1 MKKKS
6 LCDSMICPCC
16 GESREIS
23 SSECA
28 SCGAK
33 QVGPPL
39 ARPDVLMPKL
49 GPSFA
54 ALACG
59 VMVIIAFLLIWA
71 LKDDAKVG
79 RVLLVW
85 MLGDG
90 YELTK
95 KLLEADS
102 HLPYYRI
109 FAFDAY
115 RLAFDFSIAAIP
127 LSLAG
132 IWLARRAL
140 RLIKSDSASFGG
152 VRVARASYCLSI
164 GLLVVFSAVSV
175 SSIPRWIATRRA
187 KRIAATRAL
196 MYELHARGLQRYYK
210 EYGAYPGELTDLS
223 RVSASGTPQSDYWEL
238 NFEYKPVGV
247 IASKGSAISLS
258 DYKLVSAGPDGMF
271 GTEDDI
277 TMIDGVIVE
286 SQDDPDAVEPNQGRA
301 RR

>member
-1 MKKKS
+1 MNKIS
-6 LCDSMICPCC
+6 LRDSMICPCC
-16 GESREIS
+16 GESREIN

-39 ARPDVLMPKL
+39 AKPDVLMPKL

-59 VMVIIAFLLIWA
+59 VIVIISFLLAWA
-71 LKDDAKVG
+71 FDNDIRVG
-79 RVLLVW
+79 RMLLVW

-95 KLLEADS
+95 KLLEADAK
-102 HLPYYRI
+102 LPYYRI

-115 RLAFDFSIAAIP
+115 ILANNFSLVAVP

-152 VRVARASYCLSI
+152 IKVARASYCLSI

-175 SSIPRWIATRRA
+175 SSIPRGFARRRA
-187 KRIAATRAL
+187 KKVAATRAL
-196 MYELHARGLQRYYK
+196 MYELHSRGLQRYYK
-210 EYGAYPGELTDLS
+210 EYSNYPGELADLS
-223 RVSASGTPQSDYWEL
+223 RVNASGAPQSDYWER
-238 NFEYKPVGV
+238 NFEYKPVAV
-247 IASKGSAISLS
+247 IASKGSGISLS
-258 DYKLVSAGPDGMF
+258 DYKLISSGPDGKF

-277 TMIDGVIVE
+277 TMIDGVIIE
-286 SQDDPDAVEPNQGRA
+286 SQNDPDAAEPSQGQA
-301 RR
+301 RQ

>member
-1 MKKKS
+1 
-6 LCDSMICPCC
+6 
-16 GESREIS
+16 
-23 SSECA
+23 
-28 SCGAK
+28 
-33 QVGPPL
+33 
-39 ARPDVLMPKL
+39 MPKL
-49 GPSFA
+49 GQSFA

-59 VMVIIAFLLIWA
+59 VVVIIAFLLAWM
-71 LKDDAKVG
+71 LDKDTRVG

-85 MLGDG
+85 TLGDG

-109 FAFDAY
+109 FTFDAY
-115 RLAFDFSIAAIP
+115 RLAFKFSIVAIP

-152 VRVARASYCLSI
+152 TRVARASYCLSI

-175 SSIPRWIATRRA
+175 SSIPHWMANRRA

-223 RVSASGTPQSDYWEL
+223 RVSANGSPQSDYWER

-258 DYKLVSAGPDGMF
+258 DYKLVSAGPDGRF

-286 SQDDPDAVEPNQGRA
+286 SQNDPDAAEPNQNRA

>member
-1 MKKKS
+1 MNKKS
-6 LCDSMICPCC
+6 LSDSMICPCC
-16 GESREIS
+16 GKSREINS
-23 SSECA
+23 FECA

-39 ARPDVLMPKL
+39 ARPEVLMPKL

-59 VMVIIAFLLIWA
+59 IVVIIAFLATWILI
-71 LKDDAKVG
+71 DDMKVG

-85 MLGDG
+85 ALGDG

-95 KLLEADS
+95 KLLEVDS
-102 HLPYYRI
+102 KLPYYRI
-109 FAFDAY
+109 FNFDAY
-115 RLAFDFSIAAIP
+115 NRAATLSIGAIP

-152 VRVARASYCLSI
+152 VRIARASYGLSI
-164 GLLVVFSAVSV
+164 ALLIAFGAAGA
-175 SSIPRWIATRRA
+175 SSIPRVIARGRARRA
-187 KRIAATRAL
+187 AATRAL
-196 MYELHARGLQRYYK
+196 MYELHAQGLQKYYK

-223 RVSASGTPQSDYWEL
+223 RVSASGTPQSDYWEH

-258 DYKLVSAGPDGMF
+258 DYKLVSAGPDGKF
-271 GTEDDI
+271 GTKDDI

-286 SQDDPDAVEPNQGRA
+286 SQNDPDATEPNQA
-301 RR
+301 RQ

>member
-1 MKKKS
+1 VAW
-6 LCDSMICPCC
+6 I
-16 GESREIS
+16 
-23 SSECA
+23 
-28 SCGAK
+28 
-33 QVGPPL
+33 
-39 ARPDVLMPKL
+39 
-49 GPSFA
+49 FTH
-54 ALACG
+54 
-59 VMVIIAFLLIWA
+59 
-71 LKDDAKVG
+71 DAKVG

-85 MLGDG
+85 TLGDG

-115 RLAFDFSIAAIP
+115 DLAGKFSIGAIP

-152 VRVARASYCLSI
+152 MRVARASYCLSI
-164 GLLVVFSAVSV
+164 GLLIVFSAASV
-175 SSIPRWIATRRA
+175 SSIPHMIATRRA
-187 KRIAATRAL
+187 KRMAATRAL
-196 MYELHARGLQRYYK
+196 MYELHAQGLQRYYE
-210 EYGAYPGELTDLS
+210 EYGAYPGELADLS
-223 RVSASGTPQSDYWEL
+223 RVNASGTPQSDYWEQ

-258 DYKLVSAGPDGMF
+258 NYKLVSAGPDGRF
-271 GTEDDI
+271 GTKDDI

-286 SQDDPDAVEPNQGRA
+286 SQNDPDLAEPDQGQA
-301 RR
+301 RQ

>member
-1 MKKKS
+1 
-6 LCDSMICPCC
+6 MICPCC

-49 GPSFA
+49 GQSFA

-59 VMVIIAFLLIWA
+59 VMVIITFLLIWA
-71 LKDDAKVG
+71 LQDDVRVG

-109 FAFDAY
+109 FTYNAY
-115 RLAFDFSIAAIP
+115 ILAYDFSIAAIP

-175 SSIPRWIATRRA
+175 SSIPREIAKRRA
-187 KRIAATRAL
+187 KRLAATRAL

-223 RVSASGTPQSDYWEL
+223 RVSASGSPQSDYWER

-258 DYKLVSAGPDGMF
+258 DYKLVSAGPDGRF

-286 SQDDPDAVEPNQGRA
+286 SQDDPDAIEPNQGRA

>member
-1 MKKKS
+1 
-6 LCDSMICPCC
+6 MICPCC

-39 ARPDVLMPKL
+39 AKPDVLMPKL

-59 VMVIIAFLLIWA
+59 VIVIIAFLMYWA
-71 LKDDAKVG
+71 LLIDDARVG
-79 RVLLVW
+79 RALLVW
-85 MLGDG
+85 TLGDG

-95 KLLEADS
+95 KLLEADPK
-102 HLPYYRI
+102 LPYYRI
-109 FAFDAY
+109 FTFNAY
-115 RLAFDFSIAAIP
+115 RRAITLSIVAIP

-152 VRVARASYCLSI
+152 IKVARASYCLSI

-175 SSIPRWIATRRA
+175 SSIPRVIATGRA

-210 EYGAYPGELTDLS
+210 EYGKYPGELDNEHLS
-223 RVSASGTPQSDYWEL
+223 KVNAEEAPQSDYWGH
-238 NFEYKPVGV
+238 NFEYRPVAV
-247 IASKGSAISLS
+247 IASKGSGINLS
-258 DYKLVSAGPDGMF
+258 DYKLISSGPDGRL

-277 TMIDGVIVE
+277 TMINGVIVE
-286 SQDDPDAVEPNQGRA
+286 LQNDPDAADLNQGRA
-301 RR
+301 RQ

>member
-1 MKKKS
+1 
-6 LCDSMICPCC
+6 MICPCC

-33 QVGPPL
+33 QVGPAL

-49 GPSFA
+49 GQSFA

-71 LKDDAKVG
+71 LQDDVRVG

-90 YELTK
+90 NELTK
-95 KLLEADS
+95 KLLEADA

-109 FAFDAY
+109 FTYNAY

-152 VRVARASYCLSI
+152 IRVARASYCLSI

-175 SSIPRWIATRRA
+175 SSIPRWIANRRA
-187 KRIAATRAL
+187 QRIAATRAL

-223 RVSASGTPQSDYWEL
+223 RVSASGSPQSDYWER

>member
-1 MKKKS
+1 MNKKS
-6 LCDSMICPCC
+6 LHDSMICPCC

-39 ARPDVLMPKL
+39 AKPDVLMPKL

-59 VMVIIAFLLIWA
+59 VMVIIAFLLAWA
-71 LKDDAKVG
+71 SDNDVRVG

-85 MLGDG
+85 TLGDG

-95 KLLEADS
+95 KLLEADAK
-102 HLPYYRI
+102 LPYYRI

-115 RLAFDFSIAAIP
+115 RLANNFSIVAIP

-152 VRVARASYCLSI
+152 VKVARASYCLSI
-164 GLLVVFSAVSV
+164 CLLIVFGAVSV
-175 SSIPRWIATRRA
+175 SSIPRAIATRRA

-210 EYGAYPGELTDLS
+210 EYGAYPGELADLS
-223 RVSASGTPQSDYWEL
+223 RVNASGTPQSDYWER

-258 DYKLVSAGPDGMF
+258 DYKLVSCGPDGEF

-286 SQDDPDAVEPNQGRA
+286 SQNDPDAVELNRGRA
-301 RR
+301 RQ

>member
-1 MKKKS
+1 
-6 LCDSMICPCC
+6 MICPCC

-49 GPSFA
+49 GQSFA
-54 ALACG
+54 ALTCG
-59 VMVIIAFLLIWA
+59 VVVIIAFLLYWA
-71 LKDDAKVG
+71 LDKDVQVG

-85 MLGDG
+85 TLGDG

-95 KLLEADS
+95 KLIEADS

-115 RLAFDFSIAAIP
+115 RDAFDFSIVAIP
-127 LSLAG
+127 LSIAG

-152 VRVARASYCLSI
+152 IRVARASYCLSI

-175 SSIPRWIATRRA
+175 SSIPRWMANRRA

-196 MYELHARGLQRYYK
+196 MYELHAQGLQRYYK

-223 RVSASGTPQSDYWEL
+223 RVSANGTPQSDYWEQ

-258 DYKLVSAGPDGMF
+258 DYKLVSAGPDGRF

>member
-1 MKKKS
+1 MNNKS
-6 LCDSMICPCC
+6 LHDSMICPCC

-39 ARPDVLMPKL
+39 AGPDVLMPKL
-49 GPSFA
+49 GQSFA

-59 VMVIIAFLLIWA
+59 VVVIIAFLLAWT
-71 LKDDAKVG
+71 LDKDTRVG

-85 MLGDG
+85 TLGDG

-109 FAFDAY
+109 FTFDAY
-115 RLAFDFSIAAIP
+115 RLAFKFSIVAIP

-152 VRVARASYCLSI
+152 VRIARASYGLSI
-164 GLLVVFSAVSV
+164 ALLITFGAVGV
-175 SSIPRWIATRRA
+175 SSIPRIIERGRA
-187 KRIAATRAL
+187 RSAAATRAR
-196 MYELHARGLQRYYK
+196 MYELNAQGLQKYYK

-223 RVSASGTPQSDYWEL
+223 RVNASGTPQSDYWEH

-258 DYKLVSAGPDGMF
+258 DYKLVSAGPDGKF
-271 GTEDDI
+271 GTKDDI

-286 SQDDPDAVEPNQGRA
+286 SQNDPDATEPNQGRQ
-301 RR
+301 

>member
-1 MKKKS
+1 MNKKS
-6 LCDSMICPCC
+6 LNDSMICPCC
-16 GESREIS
+16 GGSREIS

-39 ARPDVLMPKL
+39 ARPDVLLPKL

-54 ALACG
+54 ALTCG
-59 VMVIIAFLLIWA
+59 VVVIIAFLVAWIFI
-71 LKDDAKVG
+71 DDAKVG

-85 MLGDG
+85 TLGDG

-95 KLLEADS
+95 ELLKADAK
-102 HLPYYRI
+102 LPYYRI
-109 FAFDAY
+109 FAFNAY
-115 RLAFDFSIAAIP
+115 DRAGAFSIVAIP

-140 RLIKSDSASFGG
+140 RLIKSDSTSFGG
-152 VRVARASYCLSI
+152 IRMARASYCLSL
-164 GLLVVFSAVSV
+164 GLLIVFSAVSV
-175 SSIPRWIATRRA
+175 SSIPRAIATRRA
-187 KRIAATRAL
+187 KRMAATRAL
-196 MYELHARGLQRYYK
+196 MYELHARGLQRYYE
-210 EYGAYPGELTDLS
+210 EYGAYPGELADLS
-223 RVSASGTPQSDYWEL
+223 RVNASGTPQSDYWEQ

-258 DYKLVSAGPDGMF
+258 NYKLVSAGPDGRF
-271 GTEDDI
+271 GTKDDI

-286 SQDDPDAVEPNQGRA
+286 SQNDPDSAEPDQGQA
-301 RR
+301 RQ

>member
-1 MKKKS
+1 MNKKP
-6 LCDSMICPCC
+6 LRDSMICPCC
-16 GESREIS
+16 GEDREIS
-23 SSECA
+23 STGCA

-39 ARPDVLMPKL
+39 AGPDVLLPKL

-54 ALACG
+54 ALVCG
-59 VMVIIAFLLIWA
+59 VVAITAFLAVWIF
-71 LKDDAKVG
+71 DDDMRVG

-85 MLGDG
+85 TLGDG

-95 KLLEADS
+95 KLLEADGN
-102 HLPYYRI
+102 LPYYRI

-115 RLAFDFSIAAIP
+115 RLAFKFSIGAIP

-152 VRVARASYCLSI
+152 IRVARASYCLSI
-164 GLLVVFSAVSV
+164 GLLIIFSAVCV
-175 SSIPRWIATRRA
+175 SSIPRVIATGRA
-187 KRIAATRAL
+187 KRAAATRAL
-196 MYELHARGLQRYYK
+196 MYELYAQGLQRYYK
-210 EYGAYPGELTDLS
+210 EYGAYPGELVDLS
-223 RVSASGTPQSDYWEL
+223 RVNASGTPQSDYWER
-238 NFEYKPVGV
+238 NFEYKPEAV

-258 DYKLVSAGPDGMF
+258 NFKLVSAGPDGRF

-286 SQDDPDAVEPNQGRA
+286 SQNDPGSDETAQGRA
-301 RR
+301 RP

>member
-1 MKKKS
+1 
-6 LCDSMICPCC
+6 MICPCC

-28 SCGAK
+28 ACGAK

-49 GPSFA
+49 GQSFV

-59 VMVIIAFLLIWA
+59 VIVIIAFLLIWA
-71 LKDDAKVG
+71 LKDDMRVG

-95 KLLEADS
+95 KLLEADA

-109 FAFDAY
+109 FAFYAY
-115 RLAFDFSIAAIP
+115 DLAFDFSIAAIP

-132 IWLARRAL
+132 IWMARRAL

-152 VRVARASYCLSI
+152 IRVARASYCLSI

-175 SSIPRWIATRRA
+175 SSIPHWIARRRA
-187 KRIAATRAL
+187 QRIAATRAL

-210 EYGAYPGELTDLS
+210 EYGAYPGELNDLS
-223 RVSASGTPQSDYWEL
+223 RVSASGTPQSDYWEQ
-238 NFEYKPVGV
+238 NFEYKPVVVVAAKGV
-247 IASKGSAISLS
+247 AAPYS
-258 DYKLVSAGPDGMF
+258 DYTLVSCGPDGKF

-286 SQDDPDAVEPNQGRA
+286 SQNDPDAAEPHQGRA

>member
-1 MKKKS
+1 
-6 LCDSMICPCC
+6 MICPCC

-23 SSECA
+23 SSECS

-49 GPSFA
+49 GRSFA
-54 ALACG
+54 ALAC
-59 VMVIIAFLLIWA
+59 VVIVIIAFLMIWA
-71 LKDDAKVG
+71 LKEDVKVG

-85 MLGDG
+85 TLGDG

-95 KLLEADS
+95 KLIEADS

-115 RLAFDFSIAAIP
+115 RLASIFSIVAIP

-175 SSIPRWIATRRA
+175 SSIPRWIATRHA

-196 MYELHARGLQRYYK
+196 MYELHARGLQMYYK

-223 RVSASGTPQSDYWEL
+223 RVSASGSPQSDYWER

-258 DYKLVSAGPDGMF
+258 DYKLVSAGPDGRF

-286 SQDDPDAVEPNQGRA
+286 SQNDPDAPEPTQGRA

>member
-1 MKKKS
+1 
-6 LCDSMICPCC
+6 MICPCC

-49 GPSFA
+49 GQSFA

-59 VMVIIAFLLIWA
+59 VMVIITFLLIWA
-71 LKDDAKVG
+71 LQDDVRVG

-115 RLAFDFSIAAIP
+115 RDAFDFSIVAIP
-127 LSLAG
+127 LSIAG

-175 SSIPRWIATRRA
+175 SSIPREIAKRRA
-187 KRIAATRAL
+187 KRLAATRAL

-223 RVSASGTPQSDYWEL
+223 RVSASGSPQSDYWER

-258 DYKLVSAGPDGMF
+258 DYKLVSAGPDGRF

-286 SQDDPDAVEPNQGRA
+286 SQDDPDAIEPNQGRA
-301 RR
+301 R

>member
-1 MKKKS
+1 MT
-6 LCDSMICPCC
+6 CPCC

-23 SSECA
+23 SSECS

-49 GPSFA
+49 GQSFA

-59 VMVIIAFLLIWA
+59 VMVIIAFLMYWA
-71 LKDDAKVG
+71 LDQDVKVG

-85 MLGDG
+85 TLGDG

-95 KLLEADS
+95 KLLEADA

-115 RLAFDFSIAAIP
+115 RLANVFSIAAIP

-175 SSIPRWIATRRA
+175 SSIPRMIATSRA

-223 RVSASGTPQSDYWEL
+223 RVSANGSPQSDYWEQ

-258 DYKLVSAGPDGMF
+258 DYKLVSAGPDGRF
-271 GTEDDI
+271 GTDDDI

-286 SQDDPDAVEPNQGRA
+286 SQNDPDAPEPNQGRA

>member
-1 MKKKS
+1 MNNKT
-6 LCDSMICPCC
+6 LRDSMICPCC

-39 ARPDVLMPKL
+39 AKPDVLMPKL

-54 ALACG
+54 ALVCG
-59 VMVIIAFLLIWA
+59 VIVIIAFLLTWA
-71 LKDDAKVG
+71 LDKDMRVG

-85 MLGDG
+85 TLGDG
-90 YELTK
+90 FELTK
-95 KLLEADS
+95 KLLEVDAK
-102 HLPYYRI
+102 LPYYRI

-115 RLAFDFSIAAIP
+115 ILANFFSIFAIP

-132 IWLARRAL
+132 IWLARRAI

-152 VRVARASYCLSI
+152 FRVARASYYLSI
-164 GLLVVFSAVSV
+164 GLLVAFSAVSV
-175 SSIPRWIATRRA
+175 SSIPHWLATRHA
-187 KRIAATRAL
+187 KRMAATRAL

-210 EYGAYPGELTDLS
+210 EYGNYPGELTDLS
-223 RVSASGTPQSDYWEL
+223 RVNASGSPQSDYWER
-238 NFEYKPVGV
+238 NFEYKPVAV
-247 IASKGSAISLS
+247 IASKGSGISLS
-258 DYKLVSAGPDGMF
+258 DYTLVSAGPDGKF

-286 SQDDPDAVEPNQGRA
+286 SQNDPDAAEPNQGRA
-301 RR
+301 RQ